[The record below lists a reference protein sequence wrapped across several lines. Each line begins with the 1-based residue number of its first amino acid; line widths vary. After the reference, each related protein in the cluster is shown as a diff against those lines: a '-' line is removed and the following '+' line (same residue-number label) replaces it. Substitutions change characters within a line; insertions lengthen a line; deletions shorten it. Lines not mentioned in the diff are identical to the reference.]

1 MPVQILSLRG
11 PNTHMHIV
19 STKEKKNPKN
29 FLSSY
34 FFSSCLA
41 SGVGSRRSEFLR
53 WWESGGVIHGLDNI
67 ASDSVVLDH

>member
-1 MPVQILSLRG
+1 
-11 PNTHMHIV
+11 MHIV
-19 STKEKKNPKN
+19 STKEKIKD
-29 FLSSY
+29 LSSY
-34 FFSSCLA
+34 FLSCLA